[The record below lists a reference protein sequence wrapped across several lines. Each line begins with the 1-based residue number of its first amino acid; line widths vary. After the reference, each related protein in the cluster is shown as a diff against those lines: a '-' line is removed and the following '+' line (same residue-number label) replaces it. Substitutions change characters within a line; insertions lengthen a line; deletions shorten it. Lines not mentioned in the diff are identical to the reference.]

1 MMWQIMWILSLIP
14 DWVYHLMT
22 ALAVL
27 VLLASWVLKFVPF
40 VSTYRLPLQVGGVLL
55 LLFCVWM
62 EGGLVNEAKWK
73 AKVAEM
79 EDKVR
84 QAEQQAQQVNTV
96 VETKIVEKTKVVK
109 ERAEA
114 QVKYIDRIVTQDK
127 EVIKYIENCPV
138 PRVIIDE
145 HNKAATPPEVI
156 KELNKAAEGAK
167 K

>member
-1 MMWQIMWILSLIP
+1 MWQIMWILSLIP